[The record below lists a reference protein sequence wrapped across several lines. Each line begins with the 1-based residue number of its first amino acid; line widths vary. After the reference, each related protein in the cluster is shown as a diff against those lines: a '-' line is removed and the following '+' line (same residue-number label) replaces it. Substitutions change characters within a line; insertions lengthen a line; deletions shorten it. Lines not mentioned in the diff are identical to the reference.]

1 MTMIKMTATKAL
13 KYGTRRLEA
22 GDVFEA
28 RKGHARVLEAL
39 KRAKA
44 TTDAIPPIPA
54 ALKTRVMKANRDPLD
69 HDDNGRKGGAPKPE
83 QSEDL
88 FDLRAQYERV
98 VGRRPFMGWD
108 AAELRKRI
116 ANA

>member
-1 MTMIKMTATKAL
+1 MTMIKMIATQAM

-39 KRAKA
+39 KRAKE
-44 TTDAIPPIPA
+44 TTDAIPQIPV
-54 ALKTRVMKANRDPLD
+54 ALKTRVLKAS
-69 HDDNGRKGGAPKPE
+69 APKAEPT
-83 QSEDL
+83 EDL
-88 FDLRAQYERV
+88 SDLRAEYERA